1 MKQLF
6 HLATIRERRWRR
18 PLQVDKYC
26 GGRHTALQ
34 AVLALLPQ
42 PCGRWPLPALTEA
55 LKTVH
60 MRLLR
65 TLDDRDPLRY
75 EDIMDAAAEKEGFDQ
90 DVWIDQPFNTRLLQ
104 HACQL
109 AERTR
114 PRWVDEK
121 NYIELTRPWYSKAL
135 PFPYNY
141 YYPGK
146 YEKEAKNMMSAL
158 FGEDEEF
165 SALEA
170 NVYSEGE
177 KCLNDLSTRLG
188 ENDFFFG
195 SHPTSLDAK
204 VYAYLAPLLK
214 APFPNAA
221 LQNHLKACDNLLKFV
236 VRVSHRYFP
245 KAVQDYEMKKL
256 SENNERAASKES
268 DFPNKRRNQ
277 ILAGLFATVA
287 MTGYALSTG
296 LVGVKLKD
304 DDDDDSEELAE
315 YQDLFENSENTDS

>member
-1 MKQLF
+1 MELDVWAGDWG
-6 HLATIRERRWRR
+6 LASIDLHCLEVMAYATFCGV
-18 PLQVDKYC
+18 PLQYNITNNPFRSPKGKLPVF
-26 GGRHTALQ
+26 RHGSH
-34 AVLALLPQ
+34 VI
-42 PCGRWPLPALTEA
+42 C
-55 LKTVH
+55 
-60 MRLLR
+60 
-65 TLDDRDPLRY
+65 
-75 EDIMDAAAEKEGFDQ
+75 GFDEICNYLRKKNFIA
-90 DVWIDQPFNTRLLQ
+90 DYLLIPKQ
-104 HACQL
+104 Q
-109 AERTR
+109 AEIVAFSELLKQKLY
-114 PRWVDEK
+114 PSLQFAWWVDEK

-135 PFPYNY
+135 PFPFNY

-146 YEKEAKNMMSAL
+146 YEKEAKTMMTAL
-158 FGEDEEF
+158 YGEEDQF

-256 SENNERAASKES
+256 SENNERASRES

-277 ILAGLFATVA
+277 ILAGVFATVA

-296 LVGVKLKD
+296 LVGVSLKD
-304 DDDDDSEELAE
+304 DDDEDGEELAE
-315 YQDLFENSENTDS
+315 YHDLFENSENSDS

>member
-1 MKQLF
+1 MNHPMELDVWAGDWG
-6 HLATIRERRWRR
+6 LASVDLHCLEVMAYATFCGV
-18 PLQVDKYC
+18 PLQYNATNNPFRTPKGKLPVF
-26 GGRHTALQ
+26 RHGSH
-34 AVLALLPQ
+34 VI
-42 PCGRWPLPALTEA
+42 C
-55 LKTVH
+55 
-60 MRLLR
+60 
-65 TLDDRDPLRY
+65 
-75 EDIMDAAAEKEGFDQ
+75 GFDEICSYLRKKNFIA
-90 DVWIDQPFNTRLLQ
+90 DYLLIPKQ
-104 HACQL
+104 Q
-109 AERTR
+109 AEIVAFSELLKQKLY
-114 PRWVDEK
+114 PSLQFAWWVDEK

>member
-1 MKQLF
+1 MNHPMELDVWGGDWG
-6 HLATIRERRWRR
+6 LASIDLHCLEVMAYATFCGV
-18 PLQVDKYC
+18 PLQYNATNNPFRTPKGKLPVF
-26 GGRHTALQ
+26 RHGSH
-34 AVLALLPQ
+34 VI
-42 PCGRWPLPALTEA
+42 C
-55 LKTVH
+55 
-60 MRLLR
+60 
-65 TLDDRDPLRY
+65 
-75 EDIMDAAAEKEGFDQ
+75 GFDEICSYLRKKNFIA
-90 DVWIDQPFNTRLLQ
+90 DYLLIPKQ
-104 HACQL
+104 Q
-109 AERTR
+109 AEIVAFSELLKQKLY
-114 PRWVDEK
+114 PSLQFAWWVDEK

-315 YQDLFENSENTDS
+315 YQDLFENSESTDS